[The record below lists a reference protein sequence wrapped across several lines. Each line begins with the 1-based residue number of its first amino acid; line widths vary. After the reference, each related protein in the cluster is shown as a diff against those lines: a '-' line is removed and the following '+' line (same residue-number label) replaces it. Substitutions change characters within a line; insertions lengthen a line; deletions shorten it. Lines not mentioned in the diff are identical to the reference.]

1 MSSPGMG
8 SLLRSA
14 PIVEPPAMS
23 SKQASGLSDICHSE
37 GDCQDGRRDSS
48 DAKSSDHSPL
58 GACVPIPDRHSDPL
72 VSTAHVQAV
81 HVQGYDRR
89 ALRAEPP
96 APPGLPNGGSRDHH
110 GGTTVGVFWH
120 SHATSCLSTPPGYG
134 HASAVQAVL
143 AFASQYGVVDAVR
156 EVNADFQAPIAAG
169 VSPQGPTVG
178 AEEAQVHEQLVE
190 ETLTWLWDLS
200 AKWLAENSGGQGPPS
215 PQGATLVL
223 LTNLQN
229 LASLLKRVRSRGV
242 RVVLVSDSELASASG
257 GSDADKSLG
266 IEHVHSSCVWGRGGA
281 LGMQDHHR
289 EYGAPAW
296 VGQPCDHA
304 PAAAAGA
311 GTAPTHRNVI
321 AAHVHAE
328 AKGATGHSE
337 GDFEGHSSHERG
349 RAVEPLIARAA
360 DGNSGRARADAGVG
374 REDGADAR
382 TTYVSAVNPATP
394 HDAGVSMGEATQAKE
409 ALPVSLPATARSPRL
424 AASRPLAMP
433 RNGDGPQDGTLEWTR
448 TREEER
454 LVEKDMDDG
463 TRGLR
468 WRGAAVGVEECMEE
482 RDALVPLEGGRLQ
495 ASAPAPP
502 VTSLL
507 RGTPLTLMLVAAN
520 LAVLFLLVKDSFL

>member
-1 MSSPGMG
+1 MYAEYTQYL
-8 SLLRSA
+8 SLS
-14 PIVEPPAMS
+14 
-23 SKQASGLSDICHSE
+23 LSLAFSRIHARCRVATHPLTPDKH
-37 GDCQDGRRDSS
+37 
-48 DAKSSDHSPL
+48 AKSC
-58 GACVPIPDRHSDPL
+58 GA
-72 VSTAHVQAV
+72 
-81 HVQGYDRR
+81 
-89 ALRAEPP
+89 
-96 APPGLPNGGSRDHH
+96 
-110 GGTTVGVFWH
+110 
-120 SHATSCLSTPPGYG
+120 
-134 HASAVQAVL
+134 
-143 AFASQYGVVDAVR
+143 
-156 EVNADFQAPIAAG
+156 
-169 VSPQGPTVG
+169 
-178 AEEAQVHEQLVE
+178 
-190 ETLTWLWDLS
+190 
-200 AKWLAENSGGQGPPS
+200 
-215 PQGATLVL
+215 
-223 LTNLQN
+223 
-229 LASLLKRVRSRGV
+229 
-242 RVVLVSDSELASASG
+242 
-257 GSDADKSLG
+257 
-266 IEHVHSSCVWGRGGA
+266 
-281 LGMQDHHR
+281 

-328 AKGATGHSE
+328 AKGATGHSK

-507 RGTPLTLMLVAAN
+507 RGTPLTLVCVCVCVCVCVSRCACVCVSRCEGVCWWREETWIACGCHVHECSMLADGFPVLQMLVAAN
-520 LAVLFLLVKDSFL
+520 LDTYIDHMYIDR